1 MGFSFENKRHVVV
14 LIISVVLVWFFFPLI
29 FKAFMFWMR
38 WVDIDLTTFAAYGP
52 VGDIY
57 GSLNTLF
64 TSATLAFVIYSTIL
78 QRQAN
83 KDARDAMADQL
94 QQAKNATAEQLQQAK
109 DATAE
114 QLQQARDALDAQL
127 NQARI
132 LTDQQITN
140 AKELAHNQ
148 MQQTRSSTLEQIE
161 LAQKTHE
168 VQVQEGRSTFFAN
181 QFFALLNY
189 KNERLNS
196 LKLTDSSGVVRT
208 GYEIFP
214 TLNSEFSDICYETYK
229 DRIVDL
235 DSSKVR
241 EMFEQ
246 SCINLNNNNSYY
258 EIFSYFSIYNSIIQ
272 LVRMATIQHQEKL
285 FFWTLI
291 RDSMSSSEQI
301 SIFYLA
307 PIWPGLHHSLQ
318 DSYLFNLFGTGDI
331 FYEKYGCKFYIRTA
345 FNSQLWAEA
354 FDRHEK
360 ENLVAP
366 SPPA

>member
-1 MGFSFENKRHVVV
+1 MKILWVV
-14 LIISVVLVWFFFPLI
+14 LAGLLVLIWLFFPTI
-29 FKAFMFWMR
+29 FNWWALNIWHVPSNELGK
-38 WVDIDLTTFAAYGP
+38 IGDLGP
-52 VGDIY
+52 IGDIY

-64 TSATLAFVIYSTIL
+64 TSVTLVIVLYSVFL

-83 KDARDAMADQL
+83 KDARDAVTDQL
-94 QQAKNATAEQLQQAK
+94 QQAKDATAEQLQQAK
-109 DATAE
+109 DATNE

-148 MQQTRSSTLEQIE
+148 MQQTRSSTLEQME
-161 LAQKTHE
+161 FAQKTHE
-168 VQVQEGRSTFFAN
+168 VQVQEGRSTFFSN

-196 LKLTDSSGVVRT
+196 LKLTDLSGVTRT

-214 TLNSEFSDICYETYK
+214 TLNSEYSKICFNTYK
-229 DRIVDL
+229 DNIDKL
-235 DSSKVR
+235 DSLKVK
-241 EMFEQ
+241 EMFEH

-272 LVRMATIQHQEKL
+272 LVRMATIQQHEKL

-307 PIWPGLHHSLQ
+307 PIWPGLHNSLQ

-345 FNSQLWAEA
+345 FNSQQWAEA

-360 ENLVAP
+360 RNLVIP
-366 SPPA
+366 PPPA